1 MAIAAE
7 GRYAV
12 VTGGD
17 DNLAAST
24 TNPTGMV
31 YVIDLGSRSVA
42 AQITKVGIDPY
53 GVTVV
58 DDAD

>member
-1 MAIAAE
+1 VAIAAD
-7 GRYAV
+7 GHYAV

-17 DNLAAST
+17 DTLTASA

-31 YVIDLGSRSVA
+31 YVIDLGSRSVG
-42 AQITKVGIDPY
+42 AQITKVG
-53 GVTVV
+53 VTIV

>member
-1 MAIAAE
+1 VTGD

-17 DNLAAST
+17 DTLVAST
-24 TNPTGMV
+24 TRATGMV
-31 YVIDLGSRSVA
+31 HVIDLRTRNVA
-42 AQITKVGIDPY
+42 AQVTGVGIDPY

-58 DDAD
+58 EDAE